1 LYVPSNASLAHCPTS
16 CGNVSFSYPLG
27 TAPGCFRQ
35 GFELTCDHTFRPPR
49 LFWLNSTVQ
58 ILDASNM
65 ANPIVYGSIGFSIT
79 MTAAGTST
87 YTRSWES
94 PAKGLSIDSDNSM
107 YVVGCNVEVILF
119 DTGTNLIVGSCGISI
134 CLGHKS
140 LMRKEVEAVDD
151 GDRCNRLGCCSI
163 SYLPRYMRGFRF
175 TLSRRNGIA
184 ARSHAIVKV
193 FLAEGYEF
201 DTSDLYSSWINASIQ
216 TRFDMLAT
224 DQPSCEIASTN
235 KGTYACST
243 GSSCETAESPGYYCY
258 CNTAVAGSDP
268 YILDGCIEGP

>member
-134 CLGHKS
+134 CLGDKS
-140 LMRKEVEAVDD
+140 LMRKEVWKLWMMGTGAMDW
-151 GDRCNRLGCCSI
+151 
-163 SYLPRYMRGFRF
+163 
-175 TLSRRNGIA
+175 A
-184 ARSHAIVKV
+184 AAASVICR
-193 FLAEGYEF
+193 
-201 DTSDLYSSWINASIQ
+201 DT
-216 TRFDMLAT
+216 
-224 DQPSCEIASTN
+224 
-235 KGTYACST
+235 
-243 GSSCETAESPGYYCY
+243 
-258 CNTAVAGSDP
+258 
-268 YILDGCIEGP
+268 